1 LAALSPVPPLAPEL
15 ASGVLVFSVE
25 LPPELVVL
33 SLPVPPDELELEGS
47 SLEVFAEPVE
57 GLEPLLEVVATV
69 DVEVVGVASLS
80 ACVLA
85 GGVISGVLCGG
96 TSAELLLPPH
106 AASVRPTS
114 SAAAP
119 ARIGASDRSRE
130 TPPFGGNPRFDQR
143 GVTSPTGP
151 SGVRRWG
158 SRSDP
163 SAPAARTRDRSAG
176 SQPRRE
182 AWRWM
187 AQAEAPCPRPPA
199 ARPTPDRGRSRQVA
213 PPG

>member
-1 LAALSPVPPLAPEL
+1 VGLPEELPPLGSEPLLASEPPLAPLSPVPPLAPEL
-15 ASGVLVFSVE
+15 ASGALVFSAE

-47 SLEVFAEPVE
+47 SLELSELLGEP
-57 GLEPLLEVVATV
+57 EPLLAVVATV
-69 DVEVVGVASLS
+69 EVEVVGVASLS

-96 TSAELLLPPH
+96 TSAELLLPPQ
-106 AASVRPTS
+106 APSVRPTS

-143 GVTSPTGP
+143 AITSRVGP
-151 SGVRRWG
+151 FGGRKWG
-158 SRSDP
+158 SR
-163 SAPAARTRDRSAG
+163 
-176 SQPRRE
+176 
-182 AWRWM
+182 
-187 AQAEAPCPRPPA
+187 
-199 ARPTPDRGRSRQVA
+199 
-213 PPG
+213 

>member
-1 LAALSPVPPLAPEL
+1 VP
-15 ASGVLVFSVE
+15 VFSAE

-33 SLPVPPDELELEGS
+33 SLPVPPDELELAGS
-47 SLEVFAEPVE
+47 SLELSELFGEPA
-57 GLEPLLEVVATV
+57 PLLEVVATV

-96 TSAELLLPPH
+96 TSAELLPPPH
-106 AASVRPTS
+106 APSVRPTS

-143 GVTSPTGP
+143 EVTSRAAPFG
-151 SGVRRWG
+151 GRRWG
-158 SRSDP
+158 SR
-163 SAPAARTRDRSAG
+163 
-176 SQPRRE
+176 
-182 AWRWM
+182 
-187 AQAEAPCPRPPA
+187 
-199 ARPTPDRGRSRQVA
+199 
-213 PPG
+213 